1 MWKRLP
7 EVISVILLSL
17 LPSLPAWAH
26 GDDDIRLDSF
36 LGPILGLL
44 TILVLVPIGKFVIRT
59 VKDRTWGERS

>member
-7 EVISVILLSL
+7 EVINVIALSL
-17 LPSLPAWAH
+17 LPSVSAWGH

-44 TILVLVPIGKFVIRT
+44 TILVLVPVGKFVIKT
-59 VKDRTWGERS
+59 IKDRTWGERS